1 MTVRALVQPLER
13 SARSASSSVDDDHLV
28 AALRRRDPEVG
39 GLLYDRLIRVI
50 EWTILRVLGARSRE
64 HDDLVQ
70 SAFEQV
76 VKTVY
81 SGAYRQTCSLTS
93 WASSIA
99 CNLALNAVRTRKRD
113 LLCTPVDE
121 HAVATSTQDP
131 EALVHARRQLYRL
144 RAELA
149 AMNPDRAQAV
159 VLHDV
164 NGLDLRDVAAV
175 QGVSVA
181 AAQSRLSRGRRE
193 LAERMPDL
201 EWGTP

>member
-1 MTVRALVQPLER
+1 VSDEELVL
-13 SARSASSSVDDDHLV
+13 
-28 AALRRRDPEVG
+28 ALRRRDRDVG
-39 GLLYDRLIRVI
+39 ELLYDRLIRVI
-50 EWTILRVLGARSRE
+50 EWTVLRVLGARSAE

-113 LLCTPVDE
+113 RLSTPVDDE
-121 HAVATSTQDP
+121 LVATAAGDP
-131 EALVHARRQLYRL
+131 EALLHARRQLHRL
-144 RAELA
+144 RNELA
-149 AMNPDRAQAV
+149 AMNPERAQAV

-164 NGLDLRDVAAV
+164 NGLDLRELAAV
-175 QGVSVA
+175 QGVSLA

-193 LAERMPDL
+193 LAGRMPDL
-201 EWGTP
+201 EWGAP